1 MKLLFYPRLAWTGIR
16 KNRRLYLP
24 YLFTC
29 VGMVMMEYITR
40 FLQDSEAVRAMRG
53 AETITSMLSFG
64 SFVVAIFALIFL
76 FYTNSFLM
84 RRRKKEFGLYSILGM
99 SRRNLGRILLWE
111 TLFALGIS
119 LALGL
124 FAGAALSKLAELIL
138 LYILRGSTTY
148 SLTLSAPAAAFT
160 LCVFLVIF
168 ALLFLKSLW
177 QVRSLDA
184 LSLLKS
190 ESVGEKP
197 PRANW
202 ALGLLGLLVLGAG
215 YALAVYVGDP
225 MSALEWF
232 FVAVILVIIGTY
244 MVFVSFS
251 VVLLRFLQKRK
262 GYYYQARHFVSVSSM
277 AYRMKRNG
285 AGLASICILATM
297 VLVMI
302 STTVSLYCGV
312 EDSLNTQ
319 YPYDLNV
326 TAYPSG
332 AEDFTD
338 EGTQRLINALTDAL
352 TAEGLKPETV
362 LCFREASLTGILKEG
377 GLLTRQTSGA
387 ASLNRWQRLY
397 FLDVNDYNRL
407 SGEAAALAPDEALV
421 CILPRGA
428 YEWDTL
434 AVEDELE
441 FRVVGRPEL
450 QALSRQAASDASPS
464 IYAVVSDL
472 NAVTERLSAMLD
484 DLEGETAQAR
494 WRMGIDLVD
503 GRDTYVSDDRLARWL
518 VEDGSFTGEGSFVQ
532 WVSCASRSVK
542 AADFYNL
549 YGSLLF
555 LGGILS
561 VVFVCAAVLIIYYKQ
576 ISEGYEDQ
584 ARFEIMQ
591 KVGMTKR
598 EIRRSINSQL
608 LTVFFL
614 PLLGALCHLCFAFP
628 MLLKLLQ
635 LFNLNNVPLFAAAT
649 LLSFLVFAL
658 MYALVYKL
666 TSGAY
671 CAIVSGAK
679 KE

>member
-24 YLFTC
+24 YLLTC
-29 VGMVMMEYITR
+29 IGMVMMEYIIC
-40 FLQDSEAVRAMRG
+40 FLKDSEAVRSMRG
-53 AETITSMLSFG
+53 TTMISGTMAFG
-64 SFVVAIFALIFL
+64 SFVIAVFALIFL

-84 RRRKKEFGLYSILGM
+84 RRRRKEFGLYSILGM

-111 TLFALGIS
+111 TLFVLVIS
-119 LALGL
+119 LAIGL

-138 LYILRGSTTY
+138 LNILHGKTTY
-148 SLTLSAPAAAFT
+148 SLTLSAPAATFT

-202 ALGLLGLLVLGAG
+202 ALGLLGLLALGAG

-225 MSALEWF
+225 VSALAWF

-262 GYYYQARHFVSVSSM
+262 NYYYKARRFVSVSSM

-285 AGLASICILATM
+285 AGLASICVLATM

-302 STTVSLYCGV
+302 STTVSLYFGV
-312 EDSLNTQ
+312 EDSLNTR
-319 YPYDLNV
+319 YPNDLNL
-326 TAYPSG
+326 TAYPYR

-338 EGTQRLINALTDAL
+338 ENTQKLIAAL
-352 TAEGLKPETV
+352 TAAVKAEGVEPETEFCYRMANV
-362 LCFREASLTGILKEG
+362 MGVMSDGRLYTHRRRTPESGDSLT
-377 GLLTRQTSGA
+377 RVC
-387 ASLNRWQRLY
+387 
-397 FLDVNDYNRL
+397 FLDVTDYNRL
-407 SGEAAALAPDEALV
+407 SGESATLAPDEALV
-421 CILPRGA
+421 
-428 YEWDTL
+428 YERRADCRWDVL
-434 AVEDELE
+434 AVDDELE
-441 FRVVGRPEL
+441 FRVVGR
-450 QALSRQAASDASPS
+450 ADFRSIDGRGAADYSPS
-464 IYAVVSDL
+464 VYAVVSDL
-472 NAVTERLSAMLD
+472 RGVAAKLDEMLFELEGTTANRKWLMGVTFAGGGAYVPSYDIENRLALD
-484 DLEGETAQAR
+484 D
-494 WRMGIDLVD
+494 
-503 GRDTYVSDDRLARWL
+503 
-518 VEDGSFTGEGSFVQ
+518 SFTGDDSFVRRLD
-532 WVSCASRSVK
+532 CKSRSEN
-542 AADFYNL
+542 ATDFYNT

-555 LGGILS
+555 LGCILS

-576 ISEGYEDQ
+576 VSEGYEDQ

-635 LFNLNNVPLFAAAT
+635 LFNLNNVTLFAAAT
-649 LLSFLVFAL
+649 LLSFLAFAL

>member
-24 YLFTC
+24 YLLTC
-29 VGMVMMEYITR
+29 IGMVMMEYIIC
-40 FLQDSEAVRAMRG
+40 FLRDSKAVRGMRG
-53 AETITSMLSFG
+53 AMMITGMMSFG
-64 SFVVAIFALIFL
+64 SFVIAVFALIFL

-111 TLFALGIS
+111 TLFVLVIS
-119 LALGL
+119 LAAGL

-138 LYILRGSTTY
+138 LNMLHGKTTY
-148 SLTLSAPAAAFT
+148 SLTLSVPAATYT

-225 MSALEWF
+225 VSALAWF

-251 VVLLRFLQKRK
+251 VVLLRVLQKRK
-262 GYYYQARHFVSVSSM
+262 NYYYKARHFVSVSSM

-285 AGLASICILATM
+285 AGLASICVLATM

-302 STTVSLYCGV
+302 STTVSLYFGV
-312 EDSLNTQ
+312 EDSLNTR
-319 YPYDLNV
+319 YPNDLNV
-326 TAYPSG
+326 TAYPYR
-332 AEDFTD
+332 AEEFTD
-338 EGTQRLINALTDAL
+338 ENTQKLIAAL
-352 TAEGLKPETV
+352 TAAVKVEGVEPETEV
-362 LCFREASLTGILKEG
+362 CYRAATVAGLLNDGRLQTRYSG
-377 GLLTRQTSGA
+377 GLVNYNALYQI
-387 ASLNRWQRLY
+387 Y
-397 FLDVNDYNRL
+397 FLDVSDFNRL
-407 SGEAAALAPDEALV
+407 SGQNVALAPDEALV
-421 CILPRGA
+421 YTHRGD
-428 YEWDTL
+428 YEWDVL
-434 AVEDELE
+434 AIDDALE
-441 FRVVGRPEL
+441 FRVVGRPSFK
-450 QALSRQAASDASPS
+450 AISGQAAANISPTV
-464 IYAVVSDL
+464 YAVVSDL
-472 NAVTERLSAMLD
+472 NAAAGKIDELLAESSDSHCRMWLMGVDLAGGDDVYVESFNIENRLALD
-484 DLEGETAQAR
+484 DT
-494 WRMGIDLVD
+494 
-503 GRDTYVSDDRLARWL
+503 
-518 VEDGSFTGEGSFVQ
+518 FTGDDSFVRRLD
-532 WVSCASRSVK
+532 CESRSEN
-542 AADFYNL
+542 ATDFYNT

-576 ISEGYEDQ
+576 VSEGYEDQ

-635 LFNLNNVPLFAAAT
+635 LFNLNNVTLFAAAT
-649 LLSFLVFAL
+649 LLSFLAFAL

>member
-1 MKLLFYPRLAWTGIR
+1 MKLLFYPRLAWTGIQ

-24 YLFTC
+24 YLLTC
-29 VGMVMMEYITR
+29 VGMVMMEYIICFLR
-40 FLQDSEAVRAMRG
+40 FSEAVRSMRG
-53 AETITSMLSFG
+53 STMITGMMSFG
-64 SFVVAIFALIFL
+64 SFVIAVFALIFL
-76 FYTNSFLM
+76 VYTNSFLM

-111 TLFALGIS
+111 TLFVLAIS
-119 LALGL
+119 LLVGL

-138 LYILRGSTTY
+138 LNMLHGGTTY
-148 SLTLSAPAAAFT
+148 FLTISAPAAWFT

-168 ALLFLKSLW
+168 ALLFLKSLR

-202 ALGLLGLLVLGAG
+202 VLGLLGLLVLGAG
-215 YALAVYVGDP
+215 YVLAVYVGDP
-225 MSALEWF
+225 VSALAWF
-232 FVAVILVIIGTY
+232 FVAVLLVILGTY
-244 MVFVSFS
+244 MTFVAFS
-251 VVLLRFLQKRK
+251 VALLRFLQKQK
-262 GYYYQARHFVSVSSM
+262 SYYYKANHFVSVSSM

-302 STTVSLYCGV
+302 STTVSLYFGV
-312 EDSLNTQ
+312 EDSLNTR
-319 YPYDLNV
+319 YPFDLNV
-326 TAYPSG
+326 TVNPSG
-332 AEDFTD
+332 AESFTG
-338 EGTQRLINALTDAL
+338 ENTQRLIDAL
-352 TAEGLKPETV
+352 TTAVTDEGLEIGKVSAYRAAAVAGLMDDGRVQTTGMLADADSMQ
-362 LCFREASLTGILKEG
+362 LCF
-377 GLLTRQTSGA
+377 
-387 ASLNRWQRLY
+387 
-397 FLDVNDYNRL
+397 LDAQDYSRL
-407 SGEAAALAPDEALV
+407 SGERVTLAPDEALV
-421 CILPRGA
+421 YTLRTDYP
-428 YEWDTL
+428 WDTL
-434 AVEDELE
+434 AVDDALE
-441 FRVVGRPEL
+441 FRIVGRPDFRL
-450 QALSRQAASDASPS
+450 IDGQSAADIFPTV
-464 IYAVVSDL
+464 YVVVSDL
-472 NAVTERLSAMLD
+472 SAVTEELDALPSHSADQWASRMWLMGIELAD
-484 DLEGETAQAR
+484 DDAYIEACDLET
-494 WRMGIDLVD
+494 
-503 GRDTYVSDDRLARWL
+503 RLMENGVFAGYGTFIRRL
-518 VEDGSFTGEGSFVQ
+518 YCE
-532 WVSCASRSVK
+532 SRSEN
-542 AADFYNL
+542 ATDFYNT

-591 KVGMTKR
+591 KVGMTKP

-628 MLLKLLQ
+628 MLRKLLQ
-635 LFNLNNVPLFAAAT
+635 LFNLDNVSLFAAAT

-671 CAIVSGAK
+671 YAIVSGAK